1 MITVKCP
8 YCAEEIQAEAIKCKH
23 CNTWLAAPP
32 DGRPAG
38 VQAAYSPVSG
48 TRLVRSSTDRMFAG
62 VCGGLG
68 SYLGVDPTIVRIVV
82 ALATFFTAIVPGLI
96 LYLIFALVI
105 PRDDAPP
112 IE

>member
-1 MITVKCP
+1 MTTTKCP

-32 DGRPAG
+32 DSGPARIQG
-38 VQAAYSPVSG
+38 AYTPVSG
-48 TRLVRSSTDRMFAG
+48 TRLVRSSTDRMCAG

-68 SYLGVDPTIVRIVV
+68 PYLGIDPTIVRIVV
-82 ALATFFTAIVPGLI
+82 AVATFFTAFVPGLI

-105 PRDDAPP
+105 PRDDAPAY
-112 IE
+112 